1 MSTVGRST
9 VALIPAAGAGSR
21 LGKLP
26 FSKELLPLRKTTES
40 PFQSNTPVAIENAVG
55 VLVDGDIT
63 CQHIIIASGKTDIPE
78 YLGDGRRFG
87 ASISYHLADGSPSV
101 PHSLDAAY
109 PFVESCDIVLI
120 FPDIVFRPATAVRAL
135 KRHRSAADTAVTLAL
150 VPTTRGDKVDV
161 VAIDEDGRVNS
172 IRAKPGAGVRGWTW
186 ISAGW
191 SPPFSEF
198 MHRYLAAPAS
208 APEDSSLPEL
218 YVADVLN
225 AAIESG
231 ISIDAM
237 CFENGDAIDLGTP
250 EDLEKFWQRE
260 T

>member
-1 MSTVGRST
+1 MSAVERST

-26 FSKELLPLRKTTES
+26 FSKELLPLRKTGES
-40 PFQSNTPVAIENAVG
+40 PLQSSIPVAIENAVG
-55 VLVDGDIT
+55 VLIDGDIT

-87 ASISYHLADGSPSV
+87 ATISYHLADRSPGV
-101 PHSLDAAY
+101 PYSLDVAY
-109 PFVESCDIVLI
+109 PFVESCDVVLI
-120 FPDIVFRPATAVRAL
+120 FPDIVFRPPSAVRDL
-135 KRHRSAADTAVTLAL
+135 KQHRSSAETGVTLAL

-161 VAIDEDGRVNS
+161 VSIDAAGLVKS
-172 IRAKPGAGVRGWTW
+172 IRAKPGAHVRGWTW
-186 ISAGW
+186 IAAGW

-198 MHRYLAAPAS
+198 MHRFLAATTPV
-208 APEDSSLPEL
+208 PEDNSLPEL

-225 AAIESG
+225 AAIDSG
-231 ISIDAM
+231 ISVDAI

-250 EDLEKFWQRE
+250 EDLELFWRRE